1 VELAHYKR
9 RDGHDPSSQSSLRA
23 KTLSHRLDF
32 GLGFHSFRFPQTVAE
47 SEGSAAMST
56 DRNGLLSVPTYQY
69 NMSTSHLL
77 RGGQKGLKGKFITT
91 SGDSSSMDHLL
102 FQVSRIFEYDDRI
115 RHAELK
121 SKR

>member
-1 VELAHYKR
+1 MELAHYKR

-23 KTLSHRLDF
+23 KTLSHRLDLDF

-69 NMSTSHLL
+69 YIMS
-77 RGGQKGLKGKFITT
+77 KN
-91 SGDSSSMDHLL
+91 
-102 FQVSRIFEYDDRI
+102 V
-115 RHAELK
+115 
-121 SKR
+121 